1 MILQALH
8 DYYERADDLAPP
20 GWERKRIPY
29 LIEID
34 AEGRFRQL
42 TSLRTGKRAT
52 EVTASL
58 VPKSEVRSGSK
69 AYEKPNLLWDH
80 FGFVLGHPKSD
91 SPADAAM
98 AERQLAHFRR
108 RIDELAALLPG
119 NAALAAVRRFYANAE
134 YRRVALDEHWPDCI
148 ATPGCN
154 LTFRLAGRTELLV
167 HDAAIRSCLDAAS
180 SGPGNSGSPPQALC
194 LVTGE
199 RDALQRLHF
208 PISGVAAKPAPLAAI
223 NDGSLPAFASRG
235 WHQGENFPV
244 GERAAFTYATGLN
257 HLLRPDSPQKL
268 RVADAIAV
276 FWAQRAD
283 AFEDELA
290 LLVGAAGDDPDAH
303 TQKVRALYESIHTGA
318 FDGARGDNA
327 FFVLGLAPNAARIAV
342 RFWHQGPLRDLAQRI
357 RQWFDDLAIARAPH
371 DPEHPTLFSLLTATA
386 VLGKADNVSPHL
398 AGDLMHSLLEGL
410 PLPASALQA
419 VVQRCRA
426 DQARHSDTGK
436 PVPHVSHARAALL
449 KAGVNRLIRAQQL
462 EGREI
467 PVDLDPANTD
477 AAYRLGRLF
486 AAYERIQSDAAAR
499 DLNRSIRDAYFGS
512 AMSNPASAFPRL
524 VQLNQHHMRDLRR
537 GAPGLYVVRD
547 RLLGEIWGGLPP
559 DFRFPASQPLAE
571 RARFA
576 LGYYHQRQAFFQKAE
591 DTTDTTT
598 DTGSH

>member
-8 DYYERADDLAPP
+8 EYYERADDLAPP

-34 AEGRFRQL
+34 ADGRFRQL
-42 TSLRTGKRAT
+42 TSLRAGKRAS

-58 VPKSEVRSGSK
+58 VPKGEVRSGSK

-80 FGFVLGHPKSD
+80 YGFVLGQAKSD
-91 SPADAAM
+91 DALDAEM
-98 AERQLAHFRR
+98 AARQFAHFRR
-108 RIDELAALLPG
+108 RLDELAAQIPG
-119 NAALAAVRRFYANAE
+119 NAALAAVQRFYADGE
-134 YRRVALDEHWPDCI
+134 YRRVVHDEHWPDCI

-154 LTFRLAGRTELLV
+154 LSFRMAGQLELLV
-167 HDAAIRSCLDAAS
+167 HDPAIRACIDA
-180 SGPGNSGSPPQALC
+180 GPSNGDETDAGPQALC

-199 RDALQRLHF
+199 HDAIQRLHF
-208 PISGVAAKPAPLAAI
+208 PIGGVAAKPAPLAAI
-223 NDGSLPAFASRG
+223 NDSSLPAFASHG
-235 WHQGENFPV
+235 KHQGDNFPV
-244 GERAAFTYATGLN
+244 GQRAAFTYATSLN

-268 RVADAIAV
+268 RIADAMAV

-283 AFEDELA
+283 AFEDDLA

-342 RFWHQGPLRDLAQRI
+342 RFWHQATIRELASRI

-371 DPEHPTLFSLLTATA
+371 DPEHPTLFALLTATA

-410 PLPASALQA
+410 PLPASVLQA

-426 DQARHSDTGK
+426 DQARHGDTGK
-436 PVPHVSHARAALL
+436 PLPNVSHPRAALL
-449 KAGVNRLIRAQQL
+449 KAGINHLIRAQQL

-467 PVDLDPANTD
+467 SVDLDPANTD

-486 AAYERIQSDAAAR
+486 AAYERIQSDASGR

-537 GAPGLYVVRD
+537 GAPGLHVLRD
-547 RLLGEIWGGLPP
+547 RLLGEIWGGLPAH
-559 DFRFPASQPLAE
+559 FRFPATQPLAE

-576 LGYYHQRQAFFQKAE
+576 LGYYHQRQAFFNKAD
-591 DTTDTTT
+591 DTTDIT
-598 DTGSH
+598 TGSN